1 MNHRADRR
9 LLVAPELFVVDLADA
24 NVRALLRA
32 IRVEH
37 PDLRRDPLPGDCP
50 ALLRRA
56 RAILQP
62 ARDLRRALADYRR
75 AVDELVDDLQRD
87 DLPF

>member
-1 MNHRADRR
+1 MSPRANRK

-24 NVRALLRA
+24 NLRALLRA

-37 PDLRRDPLPGDCP
+37 PDLRRDSAPDDPTV
-50 ALLRRA
+50 LLRRA
-56 RAILQP
+56 RAILRP
-62 ARDLRRALADYRR
+62 ALELRRALAEYRR
-75 AVDELVDDLQRD
+75 AVDALVDDLHRD